1 LPAGAQRQAEPTH
14 AKARALS
21 VREESSEKAHIWV

>member
-1 LPAGAQRQAEPTH
+1 MPAGAQRQAEPIH

-21 VREESSEKAHIWV
+21 VRESCEKAHMSV